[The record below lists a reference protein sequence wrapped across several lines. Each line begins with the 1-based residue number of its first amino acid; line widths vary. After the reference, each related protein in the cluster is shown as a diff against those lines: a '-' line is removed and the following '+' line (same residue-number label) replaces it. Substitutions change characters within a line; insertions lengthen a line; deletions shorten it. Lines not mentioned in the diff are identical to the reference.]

1 MIKSLSSISYNLSL
15 LDKLNHKVNTALST
29 QEALEYGSDDSVL
42 YSKILGI
49 RGDINSYDSI
59 SQHID
64 LSKAFNT
71 TSDDTMAQV
80 KNITQSTI
88 AELIEANTDT
98 TGQNQREIIATQ
110 LEDFRES
117 LLALSNTEVDG
128 QYLFSG
134 VNTNVM
140 SFTKDP
146 NTGVISYQSDNSTKK
161 INVEDA
167 TYTAQGINGIE
178 AFYYVDTEVSSG
190 QKFGQGDT
198 FTFDSTETVMDD
210 DGNVWQLVDTNGDTS
225 FDGLYINGDT
235 STTPIPVTDNGDGTV
250 TMTNNTS
257 NVVLNISSD
266 GDSFTFTSNNIILDK
281 EGNEWELTDINNDG
295 TFDNLFINGDTT
307 TTPISVVDNGDGT
320 FTASNTSVAELEVHR
335 SVFDDLDT
343 VITALRLKDKDDN
356 TITVGDQKDVISDV
370 LDRMNRAFES
380 QNISHSLV
388 GTRTSTI
395 ESYGSIV
402 STKLTNLK
410 ILEKEYATA
419 DLTELGIQAKALEIT
434 YTALY
439 STISRVN
446 ELSLVNYMR

>member
-15 LDKLNHKVNTALST
+15 LDKLNHKVNTSLST

-71 TSDDTMAQV
+71 TSDDTMAQI
-80 KNITQSTI
+80 KTSTQSMI
-88 AELIEANTDT
+88 SELIEANTDT

-110 LEDFRES
+110 LEDYKES
-117 LLALSNTEVDG
+117 LLALSNTKVDG

-134 VNTNVM
+134 VNTNLTPF
-140 SFTKDP
+140 SQDP
-146 NTGVISYQSDNSTKK
+146 TTGVISYQSDNSTRK

-178 AFYYVDTEVSSG
+178 AFYYVDTEASSG
-190 QKFGQGDT
+190 QKYGQGET
-198 FTFDSTETVMDD
+198 FTFNSSETVMDD
-210 DGNVWQLVDTNGDTS
+210 DGNTWQLVDTNGDTS

-257 NVVLNISSD
+257 TVVLNISSD

-281 EGNEWELTDINNDG
+281 DGNEWELTDSNNDG
-295 TFDNLFINGDTT
+295 TFDSLYINGDTS
-307 TTPISVVDNGDGT
+307 TTPISVTDNGDGT
-320 FTASNTSVAELEVHR
+320 FTALNTSVAELEVHR
-335 SVFDDLDT
+335 SIFDDLDN
-343 VITALRLKDKDDN
+343 VINALRLEDNAGN
-356 TITVGDQKDVISDV
+356 TITVADQKNVVSDV
-370 LDRMNRAFES
+370 LARMNKAFES

-402 STKLTNLK
+402 STKLTNLN
-410 ILEKEYATA
+410 ILEKEYGTA